1 MAALSRTQPVTGERV
16 YGEEILTAELDSLGA
31 CAVITS
37 ETPWSLHGSLFPREP
52 RAVLMPATLEQSEL
66 DAMSKQVPPDVR
78 IVGLGGGS
86 VLDAAK
92 YFAHCR
98 GEPSVLVPTVASS
111 NGPFSDWISIRK
123 HGRPNGFRQA
133 GLRRRVVVDYALI
146 QQADGRINR
155 AGYGDLLPLQTT
167 LNDWRLAAMASRA
180 EPVDPEVE
188 ATGERIMRQATAA
201 APEIGS
207 LSQHGIETLMRLTEA
222 STALMLTHASR
233 PLNAGSEHLFA
244 WTLES
249 LTGRHFLHGE
259 IVALGI
265 VISSYL
271 QARDHGALRDAL
283 DQARVTYHPERLGLE
298 WSEIEQTLRGI
309 QPYNR
314 DVRQFNTVYDDVHWT
329 PKLLREVRDL
339 IYTSPPRGA
348 P

>member
-1 MAALSRTQPVTGERV
+1 MTTPTQTQPVTGDTV
-16 YGEEILTAELDSLGA
+16 YGESILAAELDRLGP

-37 ETPWSLHGSLFPREP
+37 GTPWAMHRQLFPREP
-52 RAVLMPATLEQSEL
+52 VAVLMPGTLEQSEL
-66 DAMSKQVPPDVR
+66 DTMSAQVPADVR

-92 YFAHCR
+92 YFAHRR
-98 GEPSVLVPTVASS
+98 GEPSLLVPTVASS

-123 HGRPNGFRQA
+123 NARPNGFRVP
-133 GLRRRVVVDYALI
+133 GLRRRIVVDYALI
-146 QQADGRINR
+146 QQADGRVNR

-167 LNDWRLAAMASRA
+167 LNDWRLAASASRTD
-180 EPVDPEVE
+180 PVDPDIE
-188 ATGERIMRQATAA
+188 AASERIMRQTLAA

-207 LSQHGIETLMRLTEA
+207 LSLRGIETLMRLTEE
-222 STALMLTHASR
+222 STALMLTHADR

-265 VISSYL
+265 VISSWL
-271 QARDHGALRDAL
+271 QGRDHAALTGAL
-283 DQARVTYHPERLGLE
+283 DQARVTYHPERLEIE
-298 WSEIEQTLRGI
+298 WAEIEQTLRGI

-314 DVRQFNTVYDDVHWT
+314 EVRHFNTVYDDVEWT
-329 PKLLREVRDL
+329 PELLRDARDL
-339 IYTSPPRGA
+339 VYSSPRRGA